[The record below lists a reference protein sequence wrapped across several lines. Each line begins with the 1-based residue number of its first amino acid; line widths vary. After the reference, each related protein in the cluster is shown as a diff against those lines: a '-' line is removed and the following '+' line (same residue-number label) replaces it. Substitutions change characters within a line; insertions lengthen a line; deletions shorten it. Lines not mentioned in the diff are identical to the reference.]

1 MWRAWVFA
9 ILWATAAQA
18 EPCKY
23 VALCLAD
30 ERRPVDERVALV
42 AQARTEI
49 KTMNEKDRAQ
59 LIGIYLWAVLDDAE
73 LLRKALADAIVEA
86 GLLSPAAAAQ
96 IPARKEIGR
105 KLHDLFTSKQKEKD
119 RREMRAQDCQ
129 VRDEASAGTVR
140 IDCESLLGCSSSCT
154 AKYGAVTLLVGP
166 KGWKLE
172 KGEIRHKPSNG
183 GDCGDCL

>member
-1 MWRAWVFA
+1 VIA
-9 ILWATAAQA
+9 ILSVWATAAQA

-30 ERRPVDERVALV
+30 ERRSVDERVALV

-49 KTMNEKDRAQ
+49 KTMSDKDRAQ
-59 LIGIYLWAVLDDAE
+59 LIGIYLWAALDDAE
-73 LLRKALADAIVEA
+73 ALRKALADAIVEA
-86 GLLSPAAAAQ
+86 GVLSPAAAAR
-96 IPARKEIGR
+96 IPARKELGR
-105 KLHDLFTSKQKEKD
+105 KLGELFTSKQKEKD
-119 RREMRAQDCQ
+119 LREMRPQDCR
-129 VRDEASAGTVR
+129 VREEASSGSVR

-154 AKYGAVTLLVGP
+154 AKYGEATLLVGA

-172 KGEIRHKPSNG
+172 KGEIHHKPSNG